1 MALLH
6 PSTRRLREWLET
18 PPGAEPDA
26 GVEEHVSH
34 CERCADELEAL
45 DAMTAEEA
53 VETSEVEL
61 ALQEVLAPPTGLE
74 QRIED
79 RIEAA
84 LLARRDF
91 KLLAGLMGVSIETA
105 RLLVEPPEEPRS

>member
-45 DAMTAEEA
+45 DATAE
-53 VETSEVEL
+53 VGVGETSEVRV

-74 QRIED
+74 QRMED

-84 LLARRDF
+84 LLARRDL
-91 KLLAGLMGVSIETA
+91 KLLAGLMGVSIETT
-105 RLLVEPPEEPRS
+105 RLLMEPPEEPRS

>member
-18 PPGAEPDA
+18 PPDVEPDA
-26 GVEEHVSH
+26 GIEEHVSH

-45 DAMTAEEA
+45 DAVVGESIE
-53 VETSEVEL
+53 ETSEVRV
-61 ALQEVLAPPTGLE
+61 ALEEVLAPPTGLE
-74 QRIED
+74 QRMED

-84 LLARRDF
+84 LLARRDL

-105 RLLVEPPEEPRS
+105 RLLVEPPEDPRQ